1 MSNLRYKLREFLLNE
16 LSKREYNNLDDV
28 FLQRKIDRIVQ
39 EVFRERNIL
48 RIGHFNT
55 QPDFTVYECDI
66 CGGEDCREY
75 CVNESWG

>member
-16 LSKREYNNLDDV
+16 LSKREYINLDDIY
-28 FLQRKIDRIVQ
+28 LQQKINRIVR
-39 EVFRERNIL
+39 EVLHERNIL
-48 RIGHFNT
+48 RMGYSNT

-75 CVNESWG
+75 CVNES